1 MSGFRDFVEAVRPGR
16 VWETAAIGVLGVF
29 SWIQFAVTG
38 DLWGLGGG
46 VAFSAGAVILGRD
59 AWGKR

>member
-1 MSGFRDFVEAVRPGR
+1 MSAFRDFVETVRPGR
-16 VWETAAIGVLGVF
+16 VWETAWIAVLGVF

-46 VAFSAGAVILGRD
+46 VAFTAAAVLLGRG
-59 AWGKR
+59 AWRKR